1 MIGAVGVLA
10 GRSEPDGGTGAR
22 CGLGAADLG
31 GAGPGSGEGDS
42 SGNAWGDGPVASAT
56 RSSYNSLMAQPPA
69 PYTNPGLPDKLI
81 VSSPTT
87 SDRLIAILIL
97 LTFLILMAMMLSIG
111 MLSSN
116 YDSGGESLGTAFL
129 VFILFAL
136 LFVPIVAYFVWLIRK
151 EQGTRTVVDS
161 SGLLLEKPGAQALFI
176 PWQNAHGHITVKTV
190 SQYVPGTST
199 PAMMSLILV
208 VFDQEEIVL
217 PGSVL
222 NSYPLSSRAIGQQSY
237 ATAMQILAYD
247 PWGQKEPL
255 MQSDNTF
262 TPYMPQNMYAA
273 RNMYMFQNIMRT

>member
-1 MIGAVGVLA
+1 
-10 GRSEPDGGTGAR
+10 
-22 CGLGAADLG
+22 
-31 GAGPGSGEGDS
+31 
-42 SGNAWGDGPVASAT
+42 
-56 RSSYNSLMAQPPA
+56 MAQPPA
-69 PYTNPGLPDKLI
+69 PRTNPGLPDKLI
-81 VSSPTT
+81 VSSQTT

-97 LTFLILMAMMLSIG
+97 LIFLILMTMMLFIG
-111 MLSSN
+111 MLGSN
-116 YDSGGESLGTAFL
+116 YDSGGESLGTIFL
-129 VFILFAL
+129 VITLFVL
-136 LFVPIVAYFVWLIRK
+136 LFLPIVAYFVWLIRK

-161 SGLLLEKPGAQALFI
+161 SGLLLEKPGMQALFI

-208 VFDQEEIVL
+208 ALDQEEIVL

-222 NSYPLSSRAIGQQSY
+222 NSYPLSSRDIGQQTY

-262 TPYMPQNMYAA
+262 TPYMPQNMYAS
-273 RNMYMFQNIMRT
+273 RNMYMPHNTFYT